1 MQTLSFRTNYCTWA
15 ACLLHWRDPYV
26 YFWYT
31 SCTRMFRF
39 CSWRLWH
46 PLYSYTTVTTGTE
59 LLWFH
64 SCFLSPPRFLGFSSS
79 GHALWSNPGTVFATA
94 SGHPVVLRPG
104 RPSQD
109 LPQEVRWYNLGSPLV
124 VVCLEMPSRWY
135 ICITFYRTLRTTNL
149 ILLIFS
155 ECSSLQEGEAW
166 PENSCTPFLF
176 P

>member
-1 MQTLSFRTNYCTWA
+1 MCIVHMFLNADIVVFEPITVHG
-15 ACLLHWRDPYV
+15 LLASSN
-26 YFWYT
+26 FWYT

-59 LLWFH
+59 LFWFH

-135 ICITFYRTLRTTNL
+135 ICNV
-149 ILLIFS
+149 
-155 ECSSLQEGEAW
+155 LQ
-166 PENSCTPFLF
+166 NTQNN
-176 P
+176 